1 MKKIISILLTFVLLL
16 SVIIVPVYAENDV
29 QKIYGRLY
37 SISSD
42 SSKYTIQ
49 DETGKFIEA
58 SATEGLELSFSIGY
72 ALFTIETLTDEGGEY
87 QCITGYEIIPEV
99 GEEVGYYCYA
109 STYWNNYSL
118 HIYTNEMIEA
128 YTASYT
134 KINGTTLT
142 HDNASE
148 LLKNRQG
155 AVSFK
160 VNEDNRVE
168 EMTFITEP
176 KMSIKDQKYS
186 TEKQTFDGL
195 EYPITENTNILYMI
209 KNENKFTEFDSE
221 YTYSFDVVS
230 YDKNKNA
237 RLIIITDMYKS
248 GMEFFTAYNDDYCYT
263 RDEKGNINRRDC
275 DDRSLLDNISPN
287 SMIEFTY
294 NENNVIKSAKV
305 VKSTDFKGY
314 TYDKDNNTFGGY
326 SLDNISLL
334 TVEFN
339 ERTGNV
345 KTYEPITPNENL
357 QYSGQMY
364 TSSFGKNVLWIT
376 DSAPIAGKPT
386 IKFWAQDNRDDTFR
400 VSATYD
406 KNGYTGGGMIYLAV
420 YYQGRLYRIYT
431 YNLED
436 EGSAYIKEWDELD
449 PVIFERAIPYIDGT
463 DKYDYTITGFVWNDN
478 LSPMYPAVPVWD

>member
-29 QKIYGRLY
+29 QKIFGQLT
-37 SISSD
+37 SIGSHS
-42 SSKYTIQ
+42 YTIS
-49 DETGKFIEA
+49 DENGTALITAEA
-58 SATEGLELSFSIGY
+58 VADGITLQFGVY
-72 ALFTIETLTDEGGEY
+72 AWFTIETLTDEEGDY
-87 QCITGYEIIPEV
+87 QCITGYEILPEAD
-99 GEEVGYYCYA
+99 EEVGYLC
-109 STYWNNYSL
+109 SVSSYSERIS
-118 HIYTNEMIEA
+118 IYTDKLNEFDICDNVTVNGEDMEKNVA
-128 YTASYT
+128 LT
-134 KINGTTLT
+134 KLQNQ
-142 HDNASE
+142 
-148 LLKNRQG
+148 KV

-160 VNEDNRVE
+160 TNKNNYIRKI
-168 EMTFITEP
+168 TFIAEP
-176 KMSIKDQKYS
+176 KTSIKDQKYN

-209 KNENKFTEFDSE
+209 KNENKFTGFDSE
-221 YTYSFDVVS
+221 YTYSFDVAS
-230 YDKNKNA
+230 YDKDKNA

-463 DKYDYTITGFVWNDN
+463 DKYDYTIIGFVWNDN

>member
-1 MKKIISILLTFVLLL
+1 MKKLISVLITFVLLL

-29 QKIYGRLY
+29 QKIFGQLT
-37 SISSD
+37 SIGSHS
-42 SSKYTIQ
+42 YTIS
-49 DETGKFIEA
+49 DENGTALITAEA
-58 SATEGLELSFSIGY
+58 VADGITLSLEEY
-72 ALFTIETLTDEGGEY
+72 AWFTIETLTDEYGDY
-87 QCITGYEIIPEV
+87 LCITDYEIIPEY
-99 GEEVGYYCYA
+99 GYEIAYLSRVYEYLDDVLYIELFTDKQTNMRMYPVRINN
-109 STYWNNYSL
+109 STYKNNADIINALKPQVGKFIGYRL
-118 HIYTNEMIEA
+118 DEDGDIRRIVFID
-128 YTASYT
+128 T
-134 KINGTTLT
+134 KTPKEKYKVNADTKYFIKNGTYYQISDLP
-142 HDNASE
+142 N
-148 LLKNRQG
+148 G
-155 AVSFK
+155 
-160 VNEDNRVE
+160 
-168 EMTFITEP
+168 
-176 KMSIKDQKYS
+176 
-186 TEKQTFDGL
+186 
-195 EYPITENTNILYMI
+195 
-209 KNENKFTEFDSE
+209 
-221 YTYSFDVVS
+221 YTYSYEVLS
-230 YDKNKNA
+230 YDKEYNA
-237 RLIIITDMYKS
+237 LSVVVTDMYKY

-263 RDEKGNINRRDC
+263 RDEKGNIKRWECSDSSLF
-275 DDRSLLDNISPN
+275 DDISAK

-294 NENNVIKSAKV
+294 NENDGIKSAKV
-305 VKSTDFKGY
+305 VESTDFQGY

-326 SLDNISLL
+326 SLDNTSLL

-339 ERTGNV
+339 EMTGNV

-357 QYSGQMY
+357 QYSGKMY

-376 DSAPIAGKPT
+376 GSAPIAGKPT

-463 DKYDYTITGFVWNDN
+463 DKYDYTITGFVWNDT